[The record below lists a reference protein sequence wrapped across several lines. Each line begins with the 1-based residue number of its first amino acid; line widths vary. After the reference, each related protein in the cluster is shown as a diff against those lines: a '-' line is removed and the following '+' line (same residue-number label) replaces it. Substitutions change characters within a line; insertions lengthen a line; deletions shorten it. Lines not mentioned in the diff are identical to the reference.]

1 MVIAVLFLIKEL
13 EFVFL
18 EGDIKREGQKDYI
31 LLVVSDEYIL

>member
-18 EGDIKREGQKDYI
+18 EGDIKREGRKDYI